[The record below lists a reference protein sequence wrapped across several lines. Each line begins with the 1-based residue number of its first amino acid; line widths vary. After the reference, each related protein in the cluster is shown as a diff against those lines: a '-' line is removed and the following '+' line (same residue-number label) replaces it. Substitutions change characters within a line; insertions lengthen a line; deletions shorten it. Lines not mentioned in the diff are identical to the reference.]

1 MIYILVEKTA
11 SHDQIVEE
19 IKLRYFNQESNI
31 RLLSFGSK
39 DGALQ
44 ILSNLKESD
53 PEYNKNLVFKEI
65 KISIT

>member
-39 DGALQ
+39 EGALQ